1 MGFFKSLFSDAVN
14 DLKERIAETVDD
26 VTGIDLSEKF
36 ASKNTVEKTMLKGE
50 YDHDKQIFGIDS
62 LRVKFNGSK
71 YAVCYTDEDE
81 PQETSFIYDDI
92 IAMSPRH
99 LRTSQVQKDGSVL
112 FGVVTGGASFG
123 CTECEYSKVEFFD
136 GETLLVTDEDDD
148 QYTIDCWG
156 KTTSLELYLK
166 NLEKALKNEDEDD
179 EDSDDDDF
187 DYESEDEE

>member
-1 MGFFKSLFSDAVN
+1 MN
-14 DLKERIAETVDD
+14 DQKEKIAETVDD

-50 YDHDKQIFGIDS
+50 YDNDKQIFGIDS

-71 YAVCYTDEDE
+71 YAVCYTDEDV

-92 IAMSPRH
+92 IAMYPRH
-99 LRTSQVQKDGSVL
+99 LRTSQVQKDGSIL
-112 FGVVTGGASFG
+112 FGVATGGTSFG

-148 QYTIDCWG
+148 
-156 KTTSLELYLK
+156 
-166 NLEKALKNEDEDD
+166 
-179 EDSDDDDF
+179 
-187 DYESEDEE
+187 